1 LINVESWFEY
11 NPDQGIASG
20 YYDSALGESVWWES
34 KDSYTGDGGKEYF
47 DKTYTGGD
55 GYYYRGPYEFVSDK
69 QQQNAGTPIFRYQDN
84 GGNWIEWRDRNDYSW
99 DYSYFEKYYPKG
111 TGYYYERSSY
121 IFVSNVP
128 RHDYSYQPPLSVPG
142 WITDKDPYKD
152 SLVTIDGKSVA
163 GRSTWDIMLIANLID
178 KNATGLNGALDDAIN
193 AVFNNPNFTEAV
205 ARTAKLNGKDPVKL
219 DAVIVNAF
227 GLSQF
232 WGDDDVYIG
241 WAELELLLSALKLVK
256 GTLLYVDSYRWDYD
270 ISFVKDLPW
279 NASIQDKIDD
289 IAGNLNKVLPF
300 RTGFMTDRGGNYL
313 EDSRKAYVEALTSIV
328 GVYDYYIGNDS
339 KLPSGYKDVLK
350 EYQNYKDEVVKAK
363 NAIDAKGSFTVPD
376 ISITINFGKFFTG
389 GQLALDKLI
398 KTEGSGTAKSPVFYG
413 RQGNNTPE
421 KITSLNDIKKKYD
434 AIGFKV
440 TTDSIGEIVGT
451 DLAKY
456 LLAASGF
463 ADTDGYV
470 FFDSMYGEIAWA
482 AYHWSAE
489 VKEYFDF

>member
-34 KDSYTGDGGKEYF
+34 KDSYTWDGGKEYF

-55 GYYYRGPYEFVSDK
+55 GYYYQGPYEFVSDK
-69 QQQNAGTPIFRYQDN
+69 QQQDAYGNPISYYQDN
-84 GGNWIEWRDRNDYSW
+84 EGNWIYWQDRENYSW
-99 DYSYFEKYYPKG
+99 NYGYFDKYYPKG
-111 TGYYYERSSY
+111 TGYYSNDYRY

-178 KNATGLNGALDDAIN
+178 KNSTGLNGALDDAIN
-193 AVFNNPNFTEAV
+193 AVFNNPNFTTAV
-205 ARTAKLNGKDPVKL
+205 ERTAKLKGKDPVAL
-219 DAVIVNAF
+219 DKDIIDGF
-227 GLSQF
+227 GLSGSL
-232 WGDDDVYIG
+232 GDGEKIYVG
-241 WAELELLLSALKLVK
+241 WEELELLLNALKLVK
-256 GTLLYVDSYRWDYD
+256 ATLLYVDSYNWDYD
-270 ISFVKDLPW
+270 IGFVKDLPW

-289 IAGNLNKVLPF
+289 IAGNLNKVLPL
-300 RTGFMTDRGGNYL
+300 RTGFMTARTGTYL
-313 EDSRKAYVEALTSIV
+313 EDSRKAYVEALTSITS
-328 GVYDYYIGNDS
+328 VYDYYISNDS
-339 KLPSGYKDVLK
+339 KLPTGYKNILK
-350 EYQNYKDEVVKAK
+350 EYQKYKDEVVKAK
-363 NAIDAKGSFTVPD
+363 DAIDKKQSFTVEGV
-376 ISITINFGKFFTG
+376 TINFDKFFTP

-398 KTEGSGTAKSPVFYG
+398 ETEGSGTAKSPVFYG
-413 RQGNNTPE
+413 LKEGKTT
-421 KITSLNDIKKKYD
+421 KINSLEDIKSGYD

-451 DLAKY
+451 DLAKD

-470 FFDSMYGEIAWA
+470 FFNSMYGEIAWA